1 MVGSAIGY
9 SKPLLIIGNGA
20 RGLDWTKFG
29 IPIVTTRLGIDL
41 IESDNPLFAGR
52 YGLFTDTPS
61 YLAVKNASTITIVG
75 ARLDPGFAGYNF
87 KDFAPQANLA
97 IIDIDSNEVR
107 KFNDGSQYSFTRN
120 GKHVWIYKMSAQEAY
135 KYALP
140 GSFEDCPIE
149 WLDQIHTW
157 QKKYPLKLTGSYKVI
172 REISDQATKDD
183 VIVVDTSSSF
193 HTAAQIWQI
202 KKGQRYI
209 TTGGISTMGYW
220 PAAIGAALASGRR
233 VICITG
239 DGCLQMNIQEL
250 ATVVKNKLNIKIFV
264 LNNDG
269 YLLIR
274 HTQKKYFGRLGGE
287 SSKTGLGFPNLRL
300 ISEAYGIGYYGI
312 GMNKTQI
319 ILDKKVGE
327 LGLNVIYPEDQT
339 LKNIINFAL
348 RDNAPVLCEIKTPRW
363 EKSQGRLDSLMN
375 MKLETY

>member
-1 MVGSAIGY
+1 LTY

-41 IESDNPLFAGR
+41 IASDNPLFAGR

-61 YLAVKNASTITIVG
+61 YLAVKNADKIICIG
-75 ARLDPGFAGYNF
+75 ARLDPGFAGYDYANF
-87 KDFAPQANLA
+87 KTDAWK
-97 IIDIDSNEVR
+97 IVVDIDKEELKKSNANV
-107 KFNDGSQYSFTRN
+107 KFNKTAEQFYKDSFKSLTMIGQRQS
-120 GKHVWIYKMSAQEAY
+120 G
-135 KYALP
+135 
-140 GSFEDCPIE
+140 

-157 QKKYPLKLTGSYKVI
+157 QKKYPLKLTGSYKAI

-274 HTQKKYFGRLGGE
+274 HTQKKYFGRVNGE
-287 SSKTGLGFPNLRL
+287 SPKTGLGFPDLYG
-300 ISEAYGIGYYGI
+300 IAKAYGIRY
-312 GMNKTQI
+312 
-319 ILDKKVGE
+319 VGCSFDFDIE
-327 LGLNVIYPEDQT
+327 RAVNNT
-339 LKNIINFAL
+339 LKGK
-348 RDNAPVLCEIKTPRW
+348 DPVLCEIKTPKW
-363 EKSQGRLDSLMN
+363 EKSQGRLDSLMD

>member
-1 MVGSAIGY
+1 MTDKMQKY
-9 SKPLLIIGNGA
+9 SRPLLIIGNGA

-41 IESDNPLFAGR
+41 IESDSPLFAGR
-52 YGLFTDTPS
+52 YGLFTDIPS
-61 YLAVKNASTITIVG
+61 YLAVKNADWICCIG
-75 ARLDPGFAGYNF
+75 ARLDPGFAGYDYANF
-87 KDFAPQANLA
+87 KTDAYK
-97 IIDIDSNEVR
+97 IVVDIDKDELAKSKADLRLN
-107 KFNDGSQYSFTRN
+107 
-120 GKHVWIYKMSAQEAY
+120 MSAKDFQKEAHLFVDDIDFMT
-135 KYALP
+135 AQT
-140 GSFEDCPIE
+140 E

-193 HTAAQIWQI
+193 HTAAQMWQI

-274 HTQKKYFGRLGGE
+274 HSQKKYFGRVNGE
-287 SSKTGLGFPNLRL
+287 SPKTGLGFPNLVY
-300 ISEAYGIGYYGI
+300 IATAYGINHTHLSSHLLQSKDEELHNWELRRLI
-312 GMNKTQI
+312 GALNNKKPQLIEVDTP
-319 ILDKKVGE
+319 KWE
-327 LGLNVIYPEDQT
+327 
-339 LKNIINFAL
+339 
-348 RDNAPVLCEIKTPRW
+348 APQC
-363 EKSQGRLDSLMN
+363 RLDSIT
-375 MKLETY
+375 KLPHLTDTY

>member
-1 MVGSAIGY
+1 MTY

-41 IESDNPLFAGR
+41 IESSNPLFAGR

-61 YLAVKNASTITIVG
+61 YLAVKNADYVICVG

-87 KDFAPQANLA
+87 KDFALQAYIQIVDCDLKELKKFPPA
-97 IIDIDSNEVR
+97 GLDSKSPTLVGCYA
-107 KFNDGSQYSFTRN
+107 DTY
-120 GKHVWIYKMSAQEAY
+120 YKEFF
-135 KYALP
+135 KRTP
-140 GSFEDCPIE
+140 PFKITD
-149 WLDQIHTW
+149 WLDQIHAW

-183 VIVVDTSSSF
+183 IIVVDTSSSF
-193 HTAAQIWQI
+193 HIAAQMWQI

-274 HTQKKYFGRLGGE
+274 HTQKKYFGRVMGE
-287 SSKTGLGFPNLRL
+287 SPKTGLGFPNL
-300 ISEAYGIGYYGI
+300 EAIAQAYKIRYEG
-312 GMNKTQI
+312 N
-319 ILDKKVGE
+319 GE
-327 LGLNVIYPEDQT
+327 DLEGRRINSYPLEEMVHQT
-339 LKNIINFAL
+339 LKGK
-348 RDNAPVLCEIKTPRW
+348 DPVLCEIKTPRW
-363 EKSQGRLDSLMN
+363 EKSQGRLDSLMD

>member
-1 MVGSAIGY
+1 MTY

-41 IESDNPLFAGR
+41 IESDSPLFAGR
-52 YGLFTDTPS
+52 YGLFTDVPS
-61 YLAVKNASTITIVG
+61 YLAVKNADYIFSVG
-75 ARLDPGFAGYNF
+75 ARLDPGFTGYNL
-87 KDFAPQANLA
+87 KDFAPQATKLNT
-97 IIDIDSNEVR
+97 DIDKKELGKTVGDFMINHQTAKEFYEGGMLKEFKASN
-107 KFNDGSQYSFTRN
+107 
-120 GKHVWIYKMSAQEAY
+120 
-135 KYALP
+135 
-140 GSFEDCPIE
+140 E
-149 WLDQIHTW
+149 WLDQIHAW
-157 QKKYPLKLTGSYKVI
+157 QNKYPLKLTGSYKVI
-172 REISDQATKDD
+172 REISNQAKKDD

-274 HTQKKYFGRLGGE
+274 WTQRKYFKKVMGE
-287 SSKTGLGFPNLRL
+287 SPKTGLGFPNLHD
-300 ISEAYGIGYYGI
+300 IAIAYGLMWTDDVSLAMSYKGPI
-312 GMNKTQI
+312 
-319 ILDKKVGE
+319 
-327 LGLNVIYPEDQT
+327 
-339 LKNIINFAL
+339 
-348 RDNAPVLCEIKTPRW
+348 LCELKTPFW
-363 EKSQGRLDSLMN
+363 EKSQGRLDEISKTTILTQ
-375 MKLETY
+375 TY

>member
-1 MVGSAIGY
+1 MTY

-41 IESDNPLFAGR
+41 IETSNPLFAGR

-61 YLAVKNASTITIVG
+61 YLAVKNADWICCIG
-75 ARLDPGFAGYNF
+75 ARLDPGFAGYDFANF
-87 KDFAPQANLA
+87 KTDAYK
-97 IIDIDSNEVR
+97 IVVDIDKKELAKSTADE
-107 KFNDGSQYSFTRN
+107 KWEESADEFHKN
-120 GKHVWIYKMSAQEAY
+120 GIPFVGESMKKTYFGQ
-135 KYALP
+135 
-140 GSFEDCPIE
+140 
-149 WLDQIHTW
+149 WLDQIHAW

-172 REISDQATKDD
+172 REISDQAAKDD

-193 HTAAQIWQI
+193 HIAAQIWQI

-274 HTQKKYFGRLGGE
+274 HTQRKYFHNIMGE
-287 SSKTGLGFPNLRL
+287 SPKTGLGFPNFKEIADAYRIRYIGL
-300 ISEAYGIGYYGI
+300 IEKNWDLKKWIGFAF
-312 GMNKTQI
+312 
-319 ILDKKVGE
+319 DKERKDP
-327 LGLNVIYPEDQT
+327 I
-339 LKNIINFAL
+339 
-348 RDNAPVLCEIKTPRW
+348 LCEIKTPKW
-363 EKSQGRLDSLMN
+363 EKLQCRLDSLTS
-375 MKLETY
+375 MKFDTY

>member
-1 MVGSAIGY
+1 MTY
-9 SKPLLIIGNGA
+9 SKPVLIIGNGA

-41 IESDNPLFAGR
+41 IETSNPLFAGR

-75 ARLDPGFAGYNF
+75 ARLDPGFTGYNF
-87 KDFAPQANLA
+87 KDFAPQAHLA
-97 IIDIDSNEVR
+97 IIDIDQNEVR
-107 KFNDGSQYSFTRN
+107 KFGDGSENSFMR
-120 GKHVWIYKMSAQEAY
+120 GKKNVWIHKMSAQYAY
-135 KYALP
+135 KYVLR
-140 GSFEDCPIE
+140 GSFENCPTE
-149 WLDQIHTW
+149 WLDQIHAW

-183 VIVVDTSSSF
+183 VMVVDTSSSF
-193 HTAAQIWQI
+193 HTAAQVWQI

-274 HTQKKYFGRLGGE
+274 HTQKKYFGRVNGE
-287 SSKTGLGFPNLRL
+287 SPATGLGFPDLFT
-300 ISEAYGIGYYGI
+300 IAQAYGIKYTAFVKDTFCKGY
-312 GMNKTQI
+312 
-319 ILDKKVGE
+319 D
-327 LGLNVIYPEDQT
+327 
-339 LKNIINFAL
+339 NI
-348 RDNAPVLCEIKTPRW
+348 PVLCEIKTPKW
-363 EKSQGRLDSLMN
+363 EKPQGRLDSIMADL
-375 MKLETY
+375 KDS

>member
-157 QKKYPLKLTGSYKVI
+157 QKKYPLKLTCSYKVI

-183 VIVVDTSSSF
+183 VIVVDTSSAF
-193 HTAAQIWQI
+193 HIVAQTWQI

-274 HTQKKYFGRLGGE
+274 HTQKKYFGRVNGE
-287 SSKTGLGFPNLRL
+287 SPKTGLGFPNLKD
-300 ISEAYGIGYYGI
+300 IAKAYGIRYEGPDDNLLEENI
-312 GMNKTQI
+312 A
-319 ILDKKVGE
+319 V
-327 LGLNVIYPEDQT
+327 T
-339 LKNIINFAL
+339 LKS
-348 RDNAPVLCEIKTPRW
+348 RDPVLYEIKTPHW
-363 EKSQGRLDSLMN
+363 EPLQGRLDSIQDEFASE
-375 MKLETY
+375 KDSKQTY

>member
-1 MVGSAIGY
+1 MTY
-9 SKPLLIIGNGA
+9 NKPLLIIGNGA

-41 IESDNPLFAGR
+41 IESDHPLFAGR

-61 YLAVKNASTITIVG
+61 YLAVKNADNIEVIG

-87 KDFAPQANLA
+87 KDFSPQAT
-97 IIDIDSNEVR
+97 ITIMDIDEQEVK
-107 KFNDGSQYSFTRN
+107 KFPFDERVIAFKGTAQDLYKDKIKYTKKLDYSP
-120 GKHVWIYKMSAQEAY
+120 WIN
-135 KYALP
+135 
-140 GSFEDCPIE
+140 
-149 WLDQIHTW
+149 QIHAW

-193 HTAAQIWQI
+193 HIAAQVWQI

-220 PAAIGAALASGRR
+220 PASIGASLASGKR

-264 LNNDG
+264 LNNNG

-274 HTQKKYFGRLGGE
+274 HTQKKYFHNVMGE
-287 SSKTGLGFPNLRL
+287 GPKTGLGFPNFKL
-300 ISEAYGIGYYGI
+300 IAKAYKIRYATNI
-312 GMNKTQI
+312 RQA
-319 ILDKKVGE
+319 
-327 LGLNVIYPEDQT
+327 LNYKE
-339 LKNIINFAL
+339 
-348 RDNAPVLCEIKTPRW
+348 PVLCELFTPYW
-363 EKSQGRLDSLMN
+363 EKLQGRLDSIQDEFASKRN
-375 MKLETY
+375 SNQTY

>member
-1 MVGSAIGY
+1 MY

-20 RGLDWTKFG
+20 RGLDWEKFG
-29 IPIVTTRLGIDL
+29 IPIITTRLGIDL
-41 IESDNPLFAGR
+41 IPSDSKLFAGR

-61 YLAVKNASTITIVG
+61 YLAVKNADWICCIG

-87 KDFAPQANLA
+87 KDFAPQARKVVV
-97 IIDIDSNEVR
+97 DIDKKELDKLDADEKYNMPAA
-107 KFNDGSQYSFTRN
+107 FT
-120 GKHVWIYKMSAQEAY
+120 YKGILKS
-135 KYALP
+135 LP
-140 GSFEDCPIE
+140 VGDIGD

-274 HTQKKYFGRLGGE
+274 HTQKKYFGRVMGE
-287 SSKTGLGFPNLRL
+287 SPATGLGFPNFHEIADAYDILWTDNVN
-300 ISEAYGIGYYGI
+300 EA
-312 GMNKTQI
+312 MNHY
-319 ILDKKVGE
+319 KKH
-327 LGLNVIYPEDQT
+327 
-339 LKNIINFAL
+339 
-348 RDNAPVLCEIKTPRW
+348 PVLCEIKTPKW
-363 EKSQGRLDSLMN
+363 EVSQGRLDDLSKSTILTQ
-375 MKLETY
+375 TY

>member
-1 MVGSAIGY
+1 MVGENRKRRKMTC

-41 IESDNPLFAGR
+41 IESDHELFAGR

-61 YLAVKNASTITIVG
+61 YLAVKNADLVICVG

-87 KDFAPQANLA
+87 KDFAPQAD
-97 IIDIDSNEVR
+97 ITVVDIDKKELD
-107 KFNDGSQYSFTRN
+107 KFDAT
-120 GKHVWIYKMSAQEAY
+120 YKFCESAREFY
-135 KYALP
+135 DRILFPKTDP
-140 GSFEDCPIE
+140 K
-149 WLDQIHTW
+149 WLDQIHAW

-274 HTQKKYFGRLGGE
+274 HTQKKYFGRVMGE
-287 SSKTGLGFPNLRL
+287 SPKTGLGFPNLEK
-300 ISEAYGIGYYGI
+300 IADAYGIRY
-312 GMNKTQI
+312 
-319 ILDKKVGE
+319 
-327 LGLNVIYPEDQT
+327 LNYSSDFNCDFT
-339 LKNIINFAL
+339 NAL
-348 RDNAPVLCEIKTPRW
+348 RGKNPVLCEIKTPRW

>member
-1 MVGSAIGY
+1 MTY
-9 SKPLLIIGNGA
+9 SRPLLIIGNGA

-41 IESDNPLFAGR
+41 IESDHRLFAGR

-61 YLAVKNASTITIVG
+61 YLAVKNADYVICVG
-75 ARLDPGFAGYNF
+75 ARLDPGFAGYNLA
-87 KDFAPQANLA
+87 DFAPQAS
-97 IIDIDSNEVR
+97 IMVVDIDKQELLKVYDNV
-107 KFNDGSQYSFTRN
+107 KWTIHKTAKDFYNDMLTTGPIGSVHPN
-120 GKHVWIYKMSAQEAY
+120 
-135 KYALP
+135 
-140 GSFEDCPIE
+140 
-149 WLDQIHTW
+149 WLDQIHAW

-183 VIVVDTSSSF
+183 VIVVDTSSAF
-193 HTAAQIWQI
+193 HIVAQTWQI
-202 KKGQRYI
+202 KKGQKYI

-250 ATVVKNKLNIKIFV
+250 ATVVKNKLNIKIIV

-287 SSKTGLGFPNLRL
+287 SPKTGLGFPNLKD
-300 ISEAYGIGYYGI
+300 IAKAYGIKYI
-312 GMNKTQI
+312 GTKYNWNYQFPDA
-319 ILDKKVGE
+319 LE
-327 LGLNVIYPEDQT
+327 LT
-339 LKNIINFAL
+339 MRLKE
-348 RDNAPVLCEIKTPRW
+348 PVLCEIKIPHW
-363 EKSQGRLDSLMN
+363 EHLQGRLDELSQSPILTN
-375 MKLETY
+375 QTY

>member
-1 MVGSAIGY
+1 MTY
-9 SKPLLIIGNGA
+9 SRPLLIIGNGA

-61 YLAVKNASTITIVG
+61 YLAVKNADYVICVG
-75 ARLDPGFAGYNF
+75 ARLDPGFAGYDYANF
-87 KDFAPQANLA
+87 AKGAYKIVVDIDKEELAKSKADLKLELSAKDFQPILA
-97 IIDIDSNEVR
+97 V
-107 KFNDGSQYSFTRN
+107 Q
-120 GKHVWIYKMSAQEAY
+120 KHISGTHNTKENWSK
-135 KYALP
+135 
-140 GSFEDCPIE
+140 
-149 WLDQIHTW
+149 WLDQIHAW

-183 VIVVDTSSSF
+183 VIVVDTSSAF
-193 HTAAQIWQI
+193 HITAQIWQI

-274 HTQKKYFGRLGGE
+274 HTQKKYFGRLDGE
-287 SSKTGLGFPNLRL
+287 SPKTGLGSPNFEL
-300 ISEAYGIGYYGI
+300 IALAYGIRWAKDI
-312 GMNKTQI
+312 KQ
-319 ILDKKVGE
+319 
-327 LGLNVIYPEDQT
+327 
-339 LKNIINFAL
+339 AL
-348 RDNAPVLCEIKTPRW
+348 VCKDPVLCEIKTPYW
-363 EKSQGRLDSLMN
+363 EYLQGRLDELSQSTILTN
-375 MKLETY
+375 QTY